1 MNIATLLRGPWLL
14 VVVAM
19 GLLSACASGDRSARS
34 DVSTRAAIRL
44 SLAQAYFE
52 QGQHSVAQE
61 ELLRSLALDPSN
73 AQAHVLQGL
82 VSMAQHSPEAARAS
96 LDRALALDSGLVS
109 ALHNR
114 AWLSCQQG
122 RIDQA
127 MTDFDAALLRAQGAE
142 RAQTLMVQGVCWAQ
156 AQRWD
161 EAHERLSLSLALEP
175 QQAVAR
181 YHWARVQ
188 QARGQWADAQWT
200 LQSLNRS
207 SDVNAQSLWL
217 AIQGAR
223 QLGDTAAAA
232 QWAADLE
239 RQFPQSPEWAAYQ
252 RKPLND

>member
-1 MNIATLLRGPWLL
+1 MNVATFMRGPLL
-14 VVVAM
+14 LIGAAM
-19 GLLSACASGDRSARS
+19 ALLSACASGDRSINGDAPA
-34 DVSTRAAIRL
+34 RAAIRL

-61 ELLRSLALDPSN
+61 ELLRSLALDPN
-73 AQAHVLQGL
+73 MAQAHVLQGL
-82 VSMAQHSPEAARAS
+82 VSMAQHSPETARAS
-96 LDRALALDSGLVS
+96 FDRALVLDPSLVS

-127 MTDFDAALLRAQGAE
+127 MTDFEAALARAQGSE
-142 RAQTLMVQGVCWAQ
+142 RVQTLMVQGVCWAQ

-175 QQAVAR
+175 QQAVTR

-188 QARGQWADAQWT
+188 QARGQWADAQWV
-200 LQSLNRS
+200 LHSLNRS
-207 SDVNAQSLWL
+207 PDVNAQSLWL

-223 QLGDTAAAA
+223 QLGDTVAAA
-232 QWAADLE
+232 QWAAELE
-239 RQFPQSPEWAAYQ
+239 RQFPQSPEWAAHQ
-252 RKPLND
+252 RKRLND

>member
-1 MNIATLLRGPWLL
+1 MSVATLLRGPWL
-14 VVVAM
+14 VVVGAIA
-19 GLLSACASGDRSARS
+19 LLSACASGDRSPHS
-34 DVSTRAAIRL
+34 DASTRAAIRL

-61 ELLRSLALDPSN
+61 ELLRSLALDPNN

-82 VSMAQHSPEAARAS
+82 VSMAQHRPEAARAS
-96 LDRALALDSGLVS
+96 LNRALALDSGLVS

-114 AWLSCQQG
+114 AWLSCQEG

-127 MTDFDAALLRAQGAE
+127 MADFDAALVRAQGSE
-142 RAQTLMVQGVCWAQ
+142 RAHALMVQGVCWAQ

-161 EAHERLSLSLALEP
+161 EAHERLSESLALAP

-188 QARGQWADAQWT
+188 QARGQWT
-200 LQSLNRS
+200 LQSLSRS

-223 QLGDTAAAA
+223 QLGDTVAAA
-232 QWAADLE
+232 QWAAELE